1 MKECLTYGNS
11 TWNKLVEWFTIA
23 SQTPKGAQLISSY
36 LNTELNRLLVSPN
49 IDEFSS
55 NGLCSKM
62 AKLILILSDSAGQ
75 EDLVKKSIE
84 SVVDKLFN
92 CNKYIYM
99 SQEVVESCLGV
110 FNSMLS
116 YTNGKQFIWSFLPL
130 KR

>member
-23 SQTPKGAQLISSY
+23 SQTTKGAQLISSY

-84 SVVDKLFN
+84 SVVDKLTN

-116 YTNGKQFIWSFLPL
+116 YINGKQFI
-130 KR
+130 